1 MVNNEFEV
9 ILNEAVTAEFQIL
22 SWHLPTGTEGNQII
36 PQPGYL
42 ASQPEFKLGT
52 P

>member
-1 MVNNEFEV
+1 MVNNEFEM
-9 ILNEAVTAEFQIL
+9 IFNEAVIAEFQIL
-22 SWHLPTGTEGNQII
+22 SWHLPTGTDEKQAV

-42 ASQPEFKLGT
+42 VSQPEFKLST